1 MMIDELTNLVDE
13 YLRSPRSLAFLD
25 LAERLRTG
33 GRLEAAVR
41 VALTGL
47 EHYPTLSAAH
57 DLYARILL
65 DIGDLDRAETIW
77 RELLERE
84 KRHVGALTG
93 LGGLYASKGDYDSA
107 LDHLERAL
115 AVDPADAAVVQ
126 ALMRVRR
133 GAEDAEGDAAGV
145 QVSEQTL
152 FRGLDG
158 AGRGMLLADRHGQM
172 LGGRLETPAGD
183 DVSEPAAAHVA
194 SVARE
199 ATRTADMLGLGPWL
213 WLTIEAA
220 AANLHLSAPDDQ
232 SLLLVV
238 LDRSMPAGRL
248 ARLAERAAETARGW
262 LEEQFL

>member
-47 EHYPTLSAAH
+47 EHYPTLSAAY
-57 DLYARILL
+57 DMYARILM

-93 LGGLYASKGDYDSA
+93 IGGLYARKGDYDSA

-115 AVDPADAAVVQ
+115 SVDPADPAVVQ

-133 GAEDAEGDAAGV
+133 AAEDAEGDATSAPA
-145 QVSEQTL
+145 SEQTL

-183 DVSEPAAAHVA
+183 EVSEPAAAHVA

-199 ATRTADMLGLGPWL
+199 ATRTADILGLGPWL

-220 AANLHLSAPDDQ
+220 AANLHLSAPDGR

-238 LDRSMPAGRL
+238 RDRSMPAGRL

-262 LEEQFL
+262 LGEQVL